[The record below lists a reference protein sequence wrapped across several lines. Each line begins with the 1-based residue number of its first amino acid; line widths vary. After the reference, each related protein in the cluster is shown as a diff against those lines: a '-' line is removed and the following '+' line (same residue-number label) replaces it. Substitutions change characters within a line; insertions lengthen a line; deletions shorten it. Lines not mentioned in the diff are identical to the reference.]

1 MKSYSIYGSGE
12 TLLLLHGALISQA
25 MWQPQI
31 DDFSQEYRVITSDFP
46 AHGRE
51 PDVAGKYTIEKL
63 AERVI
68 ELLNTLNIEQ
78 THLCGHSLGGMVA
91 QNLVVTYPN
100 RFQKLILV
108 ETAFGTKNTFWE
120 RMQTSFA
127 RPFLRLT
134 PQEMLVDL
142 SVKKYGSRHPH
153 VGEFVRQEMGRYDH
167 KTSLRVMEAA
177 FEFAGKEQLKKI
189 KSPTFVLVGADNRQT
204 HAQGR
209 EMANRIP
216 QAKYSIIK
224 DGNHMLN
231 MDNPVVFNREVL
243 SFLHEKI

>member
-1 MKSYSIYGSGE
+1 MKTYSIYGSGE
-12 TLLLLHGALISQA
+12 TLVLLHGALLSQA
-25 MWQPQI
+25 MWHPQI
-31 DDFSQEYRVITSDFP
+31 DDLSQKYRVITTDLP

-51 PDVAGKYTIEKL
+51 PDVAGKYTVEKL
-63 AERVI
+63 VENVI

-91 QNLVVTYPN
+91 QKLVVTNPS

-120 RMQTSFA
+120 RIQTSFA
-127 RPFLRLT
+127 RPFLRIT

-142 SVKKYGSRHPH
+142 SVKKYGSNHLQ

-167 KTSLRVMEAA
+167 QTSVRVMEAA

-189 KSPTFVLVGADNRQT
+189 NLPTLVLVGADNRQT

-216 QAKYSIIK
+216 QAKYCVIK
-224 DGNHMLN
+224 DANHLLN
-231 MDNPVVFNREVL
+231 MDNPVAFNREVL
-243 SFLHEKI
+243 SFLGE